1 MKFEIKIDDSKLKRL
16 APAIGGAIRRVV
28 QYVAEDVRNTIVLN
42 LEGRILR
49 VRSHRLVGA
58 WSKVN
63 TRARDN
69 GANRAVVVM
78 SPGVV
83 YAAIHEYGGTI
94 KPKKSNKRGL
104 LSWRTEGGQWISR
117 HQVTIPARRYISLSM
132 HQAAANIPDR
142 ANRAIREAIA
152 EHNARGGA

>member
-28 QYVAEDVRNTIVLN
+28 QYVAEDVRNTVVLN
-42 LEGRILR
+42 LQGRILR
-49 VRSHRLVGA
+49 VRSGRLIGA

-63 TRARDN
+63 TRARNN

-83 YAAIHEYGGTI
+83 YAAIHEYGGVI
-94 KPKKSNKRGL
+94 VPKRAKWLAFRLEDGTFVRTKR
-104 LSWRTEGGQWISR
+104 
-117 HQVTIPARRYISLSM
+117 VTMPARRYISFSI
-132 HQAAANIPDR
+132 HPAAANIPDR
-142 ANRAIREAIA
+142 LNMSIREAVA
-152 EHNARGGA
+152 ERNARGGA